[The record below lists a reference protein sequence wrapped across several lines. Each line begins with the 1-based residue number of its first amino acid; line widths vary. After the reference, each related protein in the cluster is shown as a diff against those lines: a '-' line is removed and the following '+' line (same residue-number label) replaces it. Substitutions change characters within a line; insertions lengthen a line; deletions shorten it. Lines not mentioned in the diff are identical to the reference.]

1 MQVGAS
7 GPTFYQLKKTNK
19 EYVNAVW
26 LDKAKGVTF
35 LRMIIAKQHLVKR
48 NRLKELKR
56 SR

>member
-1 MQVGAS
+1 
-7 GPTFYQLKKTNK
+7 
-19 EYVNAVW
+19 

-35 LRMIIAKQHLVKR
+35 LRMIIAKQHPVKR